1 MNVSFDVSIQADV
14 RSYHSCSTRQRRLSP
29 ASKSAGPAASE
40 TQCQRV
46 TVTLAGFA
54 KKTETYLNLESS
66 KFNVESGPGSCDDC
80 QWASLST
87 VSLVTVAAATSA
99 GPALAQS
106 SNAGC
111 P

>member
-1 MNVSFDVSIQADV
+1 MFLSMFLSRLMFV
-14 RSYHSCSTRQRRLSP
+14 RTT
-29 ASKSAGPAASE
+29 PAARASGGFLRRRSLPGRQPPAE
-40 TQCQRV
+40 SQCQRL